1 MSDELNRYLRGT
13 LKRWLSRQE
22 PPANIRARL
31 IIRASTPRPASLE
44 LLEEWMIP
52 KPKTPEAY
60 LGFPMRDLPGLV
72 DFSWA
77 VPLRM
82 PI

>member
-1 MSDELNRYLRGT
+1 VAITAGT
-13 LKRWLSRQE
+13 ACQYPGALDIESCS
-22 PPANIRARL
+22 AA
-31 IIRASTPRPASLE
+31 ASFLD

-52 KPKTPEAY
+52 KPKTPDAY

>member
-1 MSDELNRYLRGT
+1 MSDELNRYLHSIF
-13 LKRWLSRQE
+13 KSWLVRQE
-22 PPANIRARL
+22 PPANIRRRL
-31 IIRASTPRPASLE
+31 ILQASAPKPVSLE

-52 KPKTPEAY
+52 KPKTPEAF

-77 VPLRM
+77 VPLRL